1 MRPQTIAQ
9 LLAITPPIEFLLSFI
24 FLYLVDTPNFF
35 LSMFGAFF
43 TFPGMVVFYVALY
56 FILYYVFKPDS
67 WMPVYI
73 TAFFAISYTFYI
85 INYMVT
91 YKKLTIQSVVT
102 NAVNKAKED
111 LKNKATSTVTSTL
124 SSSSVKLP

>member
-56 FILYYVFKPDS
+56 FILYYIFKPDN
-67 WMPVYI
+67 WWPVYI

-85 INYMVT
+85 INYMLT